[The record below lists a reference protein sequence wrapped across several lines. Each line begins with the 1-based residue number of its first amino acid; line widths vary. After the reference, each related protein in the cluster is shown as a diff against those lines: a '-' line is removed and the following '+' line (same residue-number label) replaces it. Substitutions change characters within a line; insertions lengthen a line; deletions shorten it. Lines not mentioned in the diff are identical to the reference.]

1 MVTVESSR
9 RAIWGV
15 GWLALGVAFAHAAD
29 GQEPLWAYG
38 FRTPPA
44 AGEIAAFPAPPT
56 HQLRANEDA
65 AAQLAPQHV
74 AGSDAAYSLLDIRY
88 GGQVPDWF
96 PNEHPPMPPVV
107 AHGSKK
113 LGRAAYACAFCH
125 LPTGRGRPENAPV
138 SGQPAAYF
146 IRQIQDFRQGNRHSA
161 DPRKPNTLMMIAL
174 AKAMTDDEVR
184 DAAAYFGAIKWTP
197 WIRVVETDEAPKTR
211 IEGNLFI
218 AIDAARTDPLAGR
231 IVEVPEDEIQARDR
245 NPHSGFVAYVPVG
258 SLAQGE
264 DLVKTGGLKGAGGK
278 ATAART
284 VACATCHGPDL
295 MGLAEVPAIAGRSP
309 SYLARQLY
317 DFQQGTRKGTFAP
330 LMQPVVAALT
340 GADIVAITA
349 YVASLEPPAA
359 PRP

>member
-1 MVTVESSR
+1 VTVDSSR

-15 GWLALGVAFAHAAD
+15 GCLALGVACSHATDA
-29 GQEPLWAYG
+29 QEPLWAYG

-44 AGEIAAFPAPPT
+44 AGETATFPSPPT
-56 HQLRANEDA
+56 HKLRVNEDT

-74 AGSDAAYSLLDIRY
+74 PGSDAAYSLLDIRY

-96 PNEHPPMPPVV
+96 PNEHPPMPRVV
-107 AHGSKK
+107 AHGSAK
-113 LGRAAYACAFCH
+113 LGPAALACAFCH
-125 LPTGRGRPENAPV
+125 LPSGRGRPENAPV
-138 SGQPAAYF
+138 SGQPASYF

-218 AIDAARTDPLAGR
+218 AIEAALTDPIAGR
-231 IVEVPEDEIQARDR
+231 IIEVPEDEIQARDR
-245 NPHSGFVAYVPVG
+245 DPHSGFVAYVPMG
-258 SLAQGE
+258 SLAKGAS
-264 DLVKTGGLKGAGGK
+264 LVKTGGLIGSDGK
-278 ATAART
+278 PTAAKT
-284 VACATCHGPDL
+284 VACAACHGPDL
-295 MGLAEVPAIAGRSP
+295 MGLGEVPAIAGRSP

-317 DFQQGTRKGTFAP
+317 DFQQATRKGTLAP
-330 LMQPVVAALT
+330 LMQPVVANLT
-340 GADIVAITA
+340 GPDIVAITA
-349 YVASLEPPAA
+349 YVASLEPPDAA
-359 PRP
+359 HP

>member
-1 MVTVESSR
+1 VTADSSR
-9 RAIWGV
+9 MAIWGV
-15 GWLALGVAFAHAAD
+15 GWLALGVAFSHAAN

-44 AGEIAAFPAPPT
+44 AGEIAAFPSPPT

-74 AGSDAAYSLLDIRY
+74 AGSEAAYSLLDIRY

-96 PNEHPPMPPVV
+96 PNEHPPMPQVV
-107 AHGSKK
+107 AHGSAK
-113 LGRAAYACAFCH
+113 LGRAALACAFCH
-125 LPTGRGRPENAPV
+125 LPTGRGRAENAPV
-138 SGQPAAYF
+138 SGQAASYF
-146 IRQIQDFRQGNRHSA
+146 IRQIQDFRQGNRRSA

-174 AKAMTDDEVR
+174 AKAMTDQEVAE
-184 DAAAYFGAIKWTP
+184 AAAYFGAIKWTP

-218 AIDAARTDPLAGR
+218 AIEAARTDPIAGR
-231 IVEVPEDEIQARDR
+231 IIEVPEDEIQARNR

-264 DLVKTGGLKGAGGK
+264 DLVKTGGAKGADGK
-278 ATAART
+278 TTAVKT

-295 MGLAEVPAIAGRSP
+295 MGLGEVPAIAGRSP

-317 DFQQGTRKGTFAP
+317 DFQQGTRRGLFAP

-359 PRP
+359 PHP